1 MVTSHFT
8 CGLYTKAMRNKNQE
22 RKYYWLLALM
32 LLAGGSCA
40 NKKMKLAKLMADTK
54 NGLVQVK
61 KVNNNSV
68 VMEVLPQN
76 DPLQKNK
83 NTGRGFYKMKLA
95 LRSNEKIKN
104 NAAMQYMN
112 FDIKNSFYAV
122 QGSDTLPCVI
132 CERIPGINDKEYW
145 YMTFFNKPVI
155 QNGVKANLRLY
166 IADTIGGFGKA
177 VFEIKSE
184 VLKKLEAIK

>member
-1 MVTSHFT
+1 
-8 CGLYTKAMRNKNQE
+8 MRNKNQE
-22 RKYYWLLALM
+22 RKYYWLLVM
-32 LLAGGSCA
+32 LLAVGSCT

-61 KVNNNSV
+61 KVNNNTV

-76 DPLQKNK
+76 DLLQKNK
-83 NTGRGFYKMKLA
+83 NTGRDFYKVKLA
-95 LRSNEKIKN
+95 LRSNERIKN

-155 QNGVKANLRLY
+155 QNGEKATLRLY
-166 IADTIGGFGKA
+166 IADTIAGFGMM
-177 VFEIKSE
+177 VFEIKGE